1 MSEIPQYS
9 LVDSSYRVLYQCKG
23 HKGSVEAVAVDQ
35 SKKKFATASADST
48 VKVWDVKDPS
58 EEESIAVL
66 DPKNK
71 KRRKTDS
78 TENHKAKVR
87 LADLITLCENT
98 FF

>member
-1 MSEIPQYS
+1 M
-9 LVDSSYRVLYQCKG
+9 
-23 HKGSVEAVAVDQ
+23 DQ

-58 EEESIAVL
+58 EEDSIAVL
-66 DPKNK
+66 DTKNK

-87 LADLITLCENT
+87 LAGLEKLCEIS